1 MKMKMLRDD
10 DESAK
15 EEEEEEEEDG
25 NVRGYRNEELRALAE
40 CDVAA
45 KRRECPFTPPWCP
58 RGFSMWMEAG
68 LADTRDRVMAELLT
82 CICMVTLPLATCV
95 FAMES
100 LHVMGGSR
108 RGTMLMHA
116 VGMTYLIFNEATFLQ
131 RFVLTLHYSEHR
143 GLWAKTA
150 KTTTTTTTTTR
161 SGDATSLLST
171 AVSIVRGALVPMLCP
186 FFGVPPGVYR
196 LHHCVMHHVEANG
209 CGDMTS
215 TQRFQ
220 RDSALHF
227 VLYVAAMLASI
238 LLLPVYALT
247 RARRVDLAAR
257 SAVAIL
263 AYAVAMRGL
272 YARAPIATLYV
283 FMLPLVIV
291 FAALAFGNWS
301 QHLFITHQQSTRAH
315 GDTTSAG
322 AEGGRTHD
330 KKKKKKKKTKLD
342 TVNLNQKYS
351 QSAYTMAYNC
361 IAAAENQTTYN
372 DGYHVVHHAN
382 SRTHWSELPRRFI
395 DTLDIHE
402 ANATLVF
409 RDVHFMEVGAAATF
423 GGERGLRWLATKLV
437 SYDAR
442 KKSHRG
448 DANVFDDDDT
458 NDDDDDDDDLDNAM
472 KVKVHILRDRLA
484 ACCPPPP
491 PSSSSSL
498 PAPPRPRRHH

>member
-1 MKMKMLRDD
+1 MMK
-10 DESAK
+10 EK
-15 EEEEEEEEDG
+15 EKEM
-25 NVRGYRNEELRALAE
+25 RGCRNEELRALAE
-40 CDVAA
+40 RDVAA

-58 RGFSMWMEAG
+58 RGLSLWMEAG

-82 CICMVTLPLATCV
+82 CICTVTLPLAACV
-95 FAMES
+95 FAMDT
-100 LHVMGGSR
+100 LHVMGNSR
-108 RGTMLMHA
+108 RGVMLMHA
-116 VGMTYLIFNEATFLQ
+116 IGMAYLVFNEATFLQ

-143 GLWAKTA
+143 GLWAKTN
-150 KTTTTTTTTTR
+150 TTTTTKTITKTTTR
-161 SGDATSLLST
+161 SGNATNAVNIALSR
-171 AVSIVRGALVPMLCP
+171 VRGALVPMLCP

-196 LHHCVMHHVEANG
+196 LHHCVMHHVEGNAP
-209 CGDMTS
+209 GDMTS

-263 AYAVAMRGL
+263 AYASAMRGL
-272 YARAPIATLYV
+272 HARAPIATLYV
-283 FMLPLVIV
+283 FVLPLIIV

-301 QHLFITHQQSTRAH
+301 QHLFITHHQSSKAN
-315 GDTTSAG
+315 GDASSAG
-322 AEGGRTHD
+322 LEGGEGGTHD
-330 KKKKKKKKTKLD
+330 EKKKTD
-342 TVNLNQKYS
+342 NVNLNHLKHS

-382 SRTHWSELPRRFI
+382 SRTHWSELPQRFI

-437 SYDAR
+437 SYDAH

-448 DANVFDDDDT
+448 DDAKVFDDDT
-458 NDDDDDDDDLDNAM
+458 NDELDTAM
-472 KVKVHILRDRLA
+472 KVHILRDRLGA
-484 ACCPPPP
+484 CPPPP
-491 PSSSSSL
+491 SF
-498 PAPPRPRRHH
+498 PAPPRPRHH